1 MTENEIVE
9 IAQGGEA
16 REIRPMLSEGLNVLM
31 ELAENADKRVLA
43 MQTLRRASLKL
54 MNKSDW
60 VDQEGRPYPQSSG
73 LEKVADAWGLSW
85 GFLGKPEKIIEQDRY
100 LIVTTLYVE
109 SPWGRRIE
117 VVGTRASDDPLYG
130 KVGGALRPLSEIDE
144 GDIRKASYTNA
155 LARGV
160 SIMLGLRNLTW
171 EELGVKPDEVQK
183 VERFQKAAPTEDEKA
198 LQNEVREI
206 LTELS
211 NGDPKAALKLLEE
224 TTAFM
229 GKNKKTG
236 EPELVPGVRTFAAL
250 TGRRL
255 EVTLGK
261 VKDMKKVRQSEM
273 SDAAEPTG

>member
-1 MTENEIVE
+1 MTLEHDIVE

-31 ELAENADKRVLA
+31 ELAENADKRVAA
-43 MQTLRRASLKL
+43 MKTLRQASLKL
-54 MNKSDW
+54 MNKNDW
-60 VDQEGRPYPQSSG
+60 VDQDGKPYPQSSG

-85 GFLGKPEKIIEQDRY
+85 GFLGNPQKIVEAERY

-130 KVGGALRPLSEIDE
+130 KSGGVLRPLSEIDE

-155 LARGV
+155 LARGI
-160 SIMLGLRNLTW
+160 SIMLGLRNMTW
-171 EELGVKPDEVQK
+171 EELGVKPEDVQK
-183 VERFQKAAPTEDEKA
+183 VERYAKTEATEDEKRS
-198 LQNEVREI
+198 QNEVREI
-206 LTELS
+206 LTELVG
-211 NGDPKAALKLLEE
+211 GDAMKALKLLEE
-224 TTAFM
+224 TTAFTSKD
-229 GKNKKTG
+229 GKAI
-236 EPELVPGVRTFAAL
+236 PGIKAFSKL

-261 VKDMKKVRQSEM
+261 AKDMQKVRHGEM
-273 SDAAEPTG
+273 SDAAEPEGA